1 MGKKFFNLMFLVLLC
16 STIYAQPAPSFQMLP
31 NPAHNKANIHL
42 NKLKVENVQV
52 QIFSIFGTPI
62 SGIYQQIIPGE
73 NRIQLYFPDV
83 AEGIYLV
90 RIRSKEFDQTQRLK
104 IQR

>member
-1 MGKKFFNLMFLVLLC
+1 MGKKFSNLFLLFLICGVLHGQSL
-16 STIYAQPAPSFQMLP
+16 PSFQMLP

-52 QIFSIFGTPI
+52 QIFSIFGTPV

-83 AEGIYLV
+83 QEGIYLI